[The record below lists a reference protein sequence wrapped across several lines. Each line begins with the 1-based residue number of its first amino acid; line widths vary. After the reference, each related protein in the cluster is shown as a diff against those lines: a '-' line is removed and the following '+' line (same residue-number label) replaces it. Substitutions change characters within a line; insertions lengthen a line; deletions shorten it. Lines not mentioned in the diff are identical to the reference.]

1 MATKKPKVFKSF
13 DELDPDRV
21 IITGNVN
28 IVNDD
33 PIIDTTKKGASD
45 MASKKK
51 KEDAPAADVNPTN
64 EAQEPQETKQPAEA
78 PKAEAKETKSEETKT
93 NKGEEIMS
101 NENKETKIAAAK
113 PETTAT
119 PAAPAAPSFAN
130 DPELKKLLENL
141 KDGKV
146 KVEVEH
152 KQPSAGEEF
161 LRGLAWG
168 GGIAI
173 GVTVV
178 TLAAN
183 ALFGGGESSAE

>member
-33 PIIDTTKKGASD
+33 PIIDTTKKGTA
-45 MASKKK
+45 MASKKNA
-51 KEDAPAADVNPTN
+51 EAAPAADVKPVN
-64 EAQEPQETKQPAEA
+64 EEQKPQETKTTAEA

-93 NKGEEIMS
+93 NKGEETMS
-101 NENKETKIAAAK
+101 KENENKEVNT
-113 PETTAT
+113 ETTAT
-119 PAAPAAPSFAN
+119 PAPAAPVAPSFAD

-183 ALFGGGESSAE
+183 ALFGGESSAE